1 MTKSAARGATGADH
15 SAVSY
20 AELVGRARDLI
31 SDLRG
36 RAEETERT
44 RRITAATERD
54 LHDTGLFRMLQ
65 PARFGGA
72 EAEFGILIDAGAEIA
87 KGCASTSWVLTNLAS
102 HHWLLAMFPEQAQRD
117 VWDDSPDHGIASS
130 VVFPAGR
137 ARKVKGGYVLSGRW
151 PFSSGVDCSLWNQL
165 GGLVRDPDTP
175 DAPPEYRIFLLPDAD
190 YEVIDTWTAVGLS
203 GTGSHDIA
211 AQEGVCAR
219 APHRRRRR
227 YQGRPDAG
235 QRAQPWAALP
245 GAVDGDV
252 PLYPRGC
259 VARQRGG
266 GLRRV
271 CRHHARKGVVLQRE
285 QDRSAPVDTDSRR
298 RHRRPHR
305 RGTPHHAERLR
316 RGDAPCPRRRG
327 SRHGAQ
333 GSLSPRYRLCRRPVH
348 PGRRFAFR
356 GFRRWR
362 ALFSQSD
369 PAPVPRRPRDR
380 GAYRL
385 QLRRGVSAASVRPN
399 SALASPTRRSR
410 FTQPYRGSG
419 SRFSG

>member
-1 MTKSAARGATGADH
+1 MTESAARGATGADH

-211 AQEGVCAR
+211 AQEVFVPEHRTVAADDIKGGPTPGSALNPGPLYRVPLMAMFPYILAGVSLGNAEAAYDGFVGTMRERVSSYNASKIAAHQSIQIRVGDTGARIGAARRIMLSDCDEAMRLAR
-219 APHRRRRR
+219 AGEVPDMARKVRFRR
-227 YQGRPDAG
+227 DIAFAAG
-235 QRAQPWAALP
+235 LCTQ
-245 GAVDGDV
+245 AVDSLFAASG
-252 PLYPRGC
+252 
-259 VARQRGG
+259 GG
-266 GLRRV
+266 GLYSHNPIQRLFRDA
-271 CRHHARKGVVLQRE
+271 HAIEAHIAFSCDVAFSGFGQ
-285 QDRSAPVDTDSRR
+285 
-298 RHRRPHR
+298 
-305 RGTPHHAERLR
+305 AEL
-316 RGDAPCPRRRG
+316 G
-327 SRHGAQ
+327 
-333 GSLSPRYRLCRRPVH
+333 L
-348 PGRRFAFR
+348 
-356 GFRRWR
+356 
-362 ALFSQSD
+362 
-369 PAPVPRRPRDR
+369 
-380 GAYRL
+380 
-385 QLRRGVSAASVRPN
+385 GVSN
-399 SALASPTRRSR
+399 PTL
-410 FTQPYRGSG
+410 
-419 SRFSG
+419 